1 MKDYKFANVLLTAA
15 KRDFKALSNMIDQ
28 NIFEDEIF
36 GFHAQQAIEKALKAL
51 LSISGIKY
59 SKTHS
64 LDDLLGLL
72 KDNGVS
78 INDGFEELTFLTDY
92 AVSFRYDSIDYF
104 EEKLNRSLIIN
115 QIDYLL
121 KYVTEIIE
129 K

>member
-51 LSISGIKY
+51 LNISGIKY
-59 SKTHS
+59 TKTHN
-64 LDDLLGLL
+64 LDDLLRLL

-78 INDGFEELTFLTDY
+78 INDSFEELTYLTDY

-104 EEKLNRSLIIN
+104 EEKLDRSLIIN